1 MHQAI
6 VTISGRKRLPSV
18 ARALYSVQMAQA
30 KQADSCPAAQNPA
43 RQEKVLAAGA
53 QLFATRD
60 YAGTSI
66 RDIGEKVGLL
76 AGSHHHYIRLKEAL
90 FVRIHD
96 RALNEAEAEIR
107 RAIDD
112 VADPDERLA
121 VACRTLLAIRLDP
134 DSLTTSLMNDLRAV
148 PETVRELLV
157 ATRDA
162 FAGLFRDLVAAA
174 VAGQILRTYSIG
186 RP

>member
-1 MHQAI
+1 M
-6 VTISGRKRLPSV
+6 

-66 RDIGEKVGLL
+66 RDIGEKMGLL
-76 AGSHHHYIRLKEAL
+76 AGSHHHYIRLKEVL
-90 FVRIHD
+90 LVRIHD
-96 RALNEAEAEIR
+96 RAFNEAEADNEAETEIR

-112 VADPDERLA
+112 VA
-121 VACRTLLAIRLDP
+121 DP

-157 ATRDA
+157 ATRET
-162 FAGLFRDLVAAA
+162 FEGLFRDLVAAA
-174 VAGQILRTYSIG
+174 VAGQILRTSSIG